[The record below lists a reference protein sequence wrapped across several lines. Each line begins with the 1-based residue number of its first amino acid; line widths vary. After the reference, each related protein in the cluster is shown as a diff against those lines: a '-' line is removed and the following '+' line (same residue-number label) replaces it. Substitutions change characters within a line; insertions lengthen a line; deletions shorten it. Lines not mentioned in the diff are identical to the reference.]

1 MMYIREIFLSFDTT
15 QLTSGTD
22 ELFLRYFRI
31 LPVTF
36 INPNPHY
43 SCSCSWSLQ
52 HYRPDVEAVKDLQI
66 RFRAA

>member
-36 INPNPHY
+36 INPIPHY

-52 HYRPDVEAVKDLQI
+52 HYRPDVEALKDLQI